1 MVVNVVAVV
10 ILAILTLAGMI
21 AVGSSRW
28 TVRAG
33 KAALPD
39 SSIVRPALV
48 HFMMSACHPGT
59 AAYDATILDLAARG
73 FIGARSDVNGIWLT
87 YTEPGTATAGV
98 RLAGYEQKVLDALH
112 GRLKNTGGAPF
123 PAVAH
128 VARVDVAGAWKPFED
143 ELRLAARSSGVCRR
157 RLPLSFA
164 PVLVAILTEV
174 SAVVLAAVAPTL
186 AHHHHSS
193 VSVTWAAITAFVTPL
208 ILLGI
213 GYQDRLTPIGA
224 GLAARFKQ
232 ERAKLAADP
241 ASWGMTPA
249 GPVAWPEVSPNT
261 LARRAFAV
269 AGAIPGAGPDP
280 VTPGQRLT
288 GRVASKQP
296 SEKQKPTEAW
306 SSFNGNWRLVPI
318 RKSTGPGMG
327 A

>member
-1 MVVNVVAVV
+1 MAVNVVAVV
-10 ILAILTLAGMI
+10 ILAVLTLAGLV
-21 AVGSSRW
+21 AVANSRW

-39 SSIVRPALV
+39 TSIVRPALAA
-48 HFMMSACHPGT
+48 FIMSACHPGT
-59 AAYDATILDLAARG
+59 AAYDATILDLASRG

-87 YTEPGTATAGV
+87 YTEPGTAMAGV

-128 VARVDVAGAWKPFED
+128 VARVDVEGAWKPFEE
-143 ELRLAARSSGVCRR
+143 ELRLAARNSGICRR

-174 SAVVLAAVAPTL
+174 SAVLLAAIAPTL
-186 AHHHHSS
+186 AHHHRPS
-193 VSVTWAAITAFVTPL
+193 VSVAWALVSGLVTPL
-208 ILLGI
+208 ILLAA

-241 ASWGMTPA
+241 
-249 GPVAWPEVSPNT
+249 
-261 LARRAFAV
+261 
-269 AGAIPGAGPDP
+269 
-280 VTPGQRLT
+280 
-288 GRVASKQP
+288 
-296 SEKQKPTEAW
+296 
-306 SSFNGNWRLVPI
+306 SS
-318 RKSTGPGMG
+318 
-327 A
+327 